1 MQQNQTQKSPQVERK
16 RIYIYIIYIYREFEQ
31 KLRKT

>member
-16 RIYIYIIYIYREFEQ
+16 RIYIYIYNIYIYIYNIYI
-31 KLRKT
+31 

>member
-16 RIYIYIIYIYREFEQ
+16 RIYIYIYNIYIYNIYI
-31 KLRKT
+31 